1 MLPPTSVKTEGGV
14 GNGMISENMRW
25 EALSRK
31 RKWEVEVG
39 NGSRKLKG
47 KVELESGRGK

>member
-25 EALSRK
+25 EALSTK
-31 RKWEVEVG
+31 RKWEVEVEEG
-39 NGSRKLKG
+39 VGSGSKKWKWG
-47 KVELESGRGK
+47 MEAGS